1 MIAVPLGCCQ
11 NTVDGGVHNPGDV
24 ALVGTVG
31 TGWWLDFVISEVF
44 SNLNDSVIL

>member
-24 ALVGTVG
+24 ALVGT
-31 TGWWLDFVISEVF
+31 GWWLDFVISEVF